1 MPTLIF
7 SKGVLKVRLPFHGK
21 KVFFFIVALFANRD
35 YVSLGGL
42 AATYNRNDM
51 VHGQFRRREM
61 APAIMALAPGQTLV
75 PPAGFAQGPGL
86 FPLSFYFF
94 FTYLN
99 NEWFWHFL
107 NFNPLLSPEQ

>member
-1 MPTLIF
+1 MKISF
-7 SKGVLKVRLPFHGK
+7 PFHGK

-61 APAIMALAPGQTLV
+61 APAIMTLAPGQTLV
-75 PPAGFAQGPGL
+75 PPAGLAQGPGL
-86 FPLSFYFF
+86 FPLFFYFLF
-94 FTYLN
+94 ANLD
-99 NEWFWHFL
+99 NERVGHSFSASLHSYFL
-107 NFNPLLSPEQ
+107 IAQGEII